1 VAVVGASAGGVEAL
15 CAFVRGLPAD
25 LEPAVLTVLHLAPYG
40 TSVLPKI
47 LARNTGL
54 PVLRAEEGQPL
65 LAGHLYVAT
74 PDRHL
79 MVRDRHVHLSSAPRE
94 NGHRPAIDPA
104 LRSAVEGYGAAT
116 AGVLLTG
123 TGDDGAAGLLA
134 VHRAGGATAVQDPDE
149 ALYDGMPRA
158 ALRHVAVDAV
168 LPVAEVGAW
177 IAQLQA
183 VPVTVPGSA
192 MPPDAPRHHSSSPV
206 VDALPPGRD
215 PASAV
220 PDASGAATRFTCPDC
235 GGVLFAGEEPGL
247 LTFNCSIGHKY
258 SPDSLVAANRDGVE
272 AALWRAVRTLE
283 DRIVLLSRMADRA
296 RAAGLDR
303 SARSMESQG
312 RDLLARAAAIRDA
325 ITAMPGAEAS

>member
-1 VAVVGASAGGVEAL
+1 
-15 CAFVRGLPAD
+15 
-25 LEPAVLTVLHLAPYG
+25 
-40 TSVLPKI
+40 
-47 LARNTGL
+47 
-54 PVLRAEEGQPL
+54 
-65 LAGHLYVAT
+65 
-74 PDRHL
+74 
-79 MVRDRHVHLSSAPRE
+79 MVRDRHLHLSSAPRE
-94 NGHRPAIDPA
+94 NGHRPAIDPT
-104 LRSAVEGYGAAT
+104 LRSAAEGYGAAA

-149 ALYDGMPRA
+149 ALYDAMPRA

-168 LPVAEVGAW
+168 LPVDEVGAW
-177 IAQLQA
+177 IAQLYA
-183 VPVTVPGSA
+183 APATVARSA
-192 MPPDAPRHHSSSPV
+192 MPPPDARRHRSSSRA
-206 VDALPPGRD
+206 VDTLPPGRD

-235 GGVLFAGEEPGL
+235 GGVLFASEEPGL
-247 LTFNCSIGHKY
+247 LTFNCSVGHKY

-303 SARSMESQG
+303 SARSMESQA
-312 RDLLARAAAIRDA
+312 RDLLARAATIREA
-325 ITAMPGAEAS
+325 ITAMPGADVS